1 MKTTLT
7 AETNM
12 QPKIPTTY
20 GAAFEGGFYAGR
32 IRIDDT
38 EYALIVAPNG
48 DGDAANVQWNQ
59 SAKNVTGA
67 LSYCDGAANTK
78 AMVKAGSE
86 LAKWAIGLRIGDFD
100 DWYLPSQD
108 ELEICYR
115 NLKPGTGT
123 NSLYARSGINLSA
136 VPPTCPYTAGDPKQT
151 KAKAFRAGGKQ
162 AFAEGW
168 YWTSTQLAAHS
179 GSAWMQGFGDGN
191 QGYYRKSG
199 NTTARVPSARSKF
212 DHSTIQQFQR

>member
-7 AETNM
+7 AETDM
-12 QPKIPTTY
+12 TLKLPTTY
-20 GAAFEGGFYAGR
+20 GTAFEGGFYAGR
-32 IRIDDT
+32 IRIDET

-59 SAKNVTGA
+59 SAKNVKGA

-78 AMVKAGSE
+78 AMAKAGSD
-86 LAKWAIGLRIGDFD
+86 LAKWAIGLRIGGFD

-136 VPPTCPYTAGDPKQT
+136 VPATRPYTAGDPKQT
-151 KAKAFRAGGKQ
+151 KAKAFLAGGKQ
-162 AFAEGW
+162 AFAESW
-168 YWTSTQLAAHS
+168 YWTSTQLAA
-179 GSAWMQGFGDGN
+179 GSDYAWMQIFGFGSQVNGL
-191 QGYYRKSG
+191 KSG
-199 NTTARVPSARSKF
+199 NSRARAVRK
-212 DHSTIQQFQR
+212 IKI

>member
-1 MKTTLT
+1 
-7 AETNM
+7 M

-59 SAKNVTGA
+59 SANNIKGA
-67 LSYCDGAANTK
+67 LSYCDGVANTK
-78 AMVKAGSE
+78 AMAKAGSE
-86 LAKWAIGLRIGDFD
+86 LAKWAIGLRIGGFD

-115 NLKPGTGT
+115 NLKPGADR
-123 NSLYARSGINLSA
+123 NSLYMRSGINISA
-136 VPPTCPYTAGDPKQT
+136 VPPTFQYTAANPKQT
-151 KAKAFRAGGKQ
+151 KAKAFRADGKQ

-168 YWTSTQLAAHS
+168 YWTSTQHAADS
-179 GSAWMQGFGDGN
+179 VYAWMQDFGFGTQISN
-191 QGYYRKSG
+191 RKSSP
-199 NTTARVPSARSKF
+199 NRARAVRRIK
-212 DHSTIQQFQR
+212 I